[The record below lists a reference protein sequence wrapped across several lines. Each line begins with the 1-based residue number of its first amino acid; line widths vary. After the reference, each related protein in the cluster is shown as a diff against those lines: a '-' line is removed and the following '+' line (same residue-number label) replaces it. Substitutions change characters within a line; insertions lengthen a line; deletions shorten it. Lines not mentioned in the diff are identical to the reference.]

1 MEGILIR
8 GGIELNGTTRAHV
21 TIPAITSGCRIVL
34 RSVSG
39 PLQGTVVISE
49 ITSGVGFSLA
59 STSDNDKGQTVV
71 FDVFHAS

>member
-1 MEGILIR
+1 MEGILVR

-39 PLQGTVVISE
+39 PLRGTIVISE
-49 ITSGVGFSLA
+49 ITNGVGFSLA
-59 STSDNDKGQTVV
+59 STSDDDKGQTVM
-71 FDVFHAS
+71 FDVFHE